1 VYLIRS
7 VISGSIV
14 FFSIFAWFTHSLHA
28 QYRKVTLEK
37 CVQIALQNHPEIK
50 VSLEDQKKSVAGYKV
65 ATAQNKIL
73 VSGEVKTVEYLKS
86 DRDPNKLNIPGR
98 DTNFGLFAG
107 ATATYNLIDPK
118 KSNLEEMSRLSVDMS
133 KMKALKVRETVIFNV
148 KSAYYNYCF
157 AQENELLRKELKE
170 KFRLK
175 LDKAKKLFKNGLRPI
190 LDVSKAEVDLADA
203 MLEHEKAKNN
213 EKLMKAKLLASMGII
228 DESIEVSPEV
238 VEILPH
244 LKYSLDELYTLA
256 EYNYPDIRIAQL
268 GKQISKINIE
278 VEQSLRYPKVDILAS
293 LGFENKFENREFK
306 SWDRFTDKFLEA
318 DNWEPTVHAGFMLRI
333 PIFDRGGIEGRVES
347 AVADY
352 RKSEYRERQILIGM
366 RGLIRAYL
374 QAINELVRQMEIS
387 ILIIA
392 NAERHLMLAQKS
404 YENGVS
410 TQLDMQDAEMSVLK
424 ARLELIRS
432 RYEYLK
438 ILARI
443 ANTVGMREEELCRK

>member
-1 VYLIRS
+1 MRS
-7 VISGSIV
+7 VISGSIIL
-14 FFSIFAWFTHSLHA
+14 FSIFAWFTHSLYA

-50 VSLEDQKKSVAGYKV
+50 ISREDQKKSVAGYKV

-73 VSGEVKTVEYLKS
+73 VNGEVKTVEYLKS

-118 KSNLEEMSRLSVDMS
+118 KTELEEMARLSVDLS
-133 KMKALKVRETVIFNV
+133 KIKAVKVRETIKFNV
-148 KSAYYNYCF
+148 KNAYYSYVF
-157 AQENELLRKELKE
+157 AQENKTLRQELKE
-170 KFRLK
+170 KFELK

-190 LDVSKAEVDLADA
+190 LDVSKAEVDLAEA

-213 EKLMKAKLLASMGII
+213 EKLMKAKLLASMGILEE
-228 DESIEVSPEV
+228 DIEVSPEV
-238 VEILPH
+238 VEKLPQ
-244 LKYSLDELYTLA
+244 LKYSLKELYTLG
-256 EYNYPDIRIAQL
+256 EYNYPDMRIAQL
-268 GKQISKINIE
+268 AKQISKIRIE
-278 VEQSLRYPKVDILAS
+278 VEQSSRYPKVDILAS

-306 SWDRFTDKFLEA
+306 SWDRFSDKFLEA
-318 DNWEPTVHAGFMLRI
+318 DNWEPTAHAGFMLRI
-333 PIFDRGGIEGRVES
+333 PIFDRGGIEGKVES

-352 RKSEYRERQILIGM
+352 RKSEYREREIVIGM
-366 RGLIRAYL
+366 RGMIRAYH
-374 QAINELVRQMEIS
+374 QAMNELIRQMEIS
-387 ILIIA
+387 KLVIE
-392 NAERHLMLAQKS
+392 NAEKHLMLAQKS

-432 RYEYLK
+432 RYDYLK

-443 ANTVGMREEELCRK
+443 SYTVGMREEELCRK